1 MTSPLLSLAALII
14 SILALTMA
22 VAGWLSLRSFNRL
35 RQTFFTGSGG
45 ANLEHILNSL
55 ATDFRQLQNQET
67 TLEQALLKLKKD
79 FGFAVQKTGVVRF
92 NPFADGGGN
101 FSFTLALL
109 NGHNTGVVIT
119 SMHGREQNRIY
130 TKKIQDGKSET
141 QLTDEEQ
148 QAIDRAIDA
157 HHKQITL

>member
-14 SILALTMA
+14 GILALT
-22 VAGWLSLRSFNRL
+22 VAIVGWLSLRSFNRL

-55 ATDFRQLQNQET
+55 AADFRQLQSQQT
-67 TLEQALLKLKKD
+67 ALEQTLLKLKKD
-79 FGFAVQKTGVVRF
+79 FGFAVQKIGVVRF

-109 NGHNTGVVIT
+109 NGHDTGVVIT

-141 QLTDEEQ
+141 ALTEEEQ
-148 QAIDRAIDA
+148 QAIERAVDQ
-157 HHKQITL
+157 HRKQME